1 MLSSYALVRKDISTI
16 CLVSKQS
23 SHVFYIFNF
32 WGFFSHS
39 FACVH
44 VHVCGRQRTVYGRW
58 LSSTC
63 WVSGFE
69 LRSSD
74 LAANLLSYLTH
85 SVSTL
90 IPIWVS
96 LSHRGEVGGW
106 GCLCS
111 SPALSLPAYSFET
124 GLRAEPGTYHFSA
137 PGILLP
143 LPTHS
148 PALGLQVQTARPHPF
163 RWMHRAL
170 PCIESNFTCWS
181 TSPTL
186 S

>member
-32 WGFFSHS
+32 WVFFSHS

-96 LSHRGEVGGW
+96 LSHRVRSMLFSSIIAPCLFLWDKTSGW
-106 GCLCS
+106 TW
-111 SPALSLPAYSFET
+111 SLPF
-124 GLRAEPGTYHFSA
+124 FSIA

-143 LPTHS
+143 IPTHS

-163 RWMHRAL
+163 RWMHL
-170 PCIESNFTCWS
+170 V
-181 TSPTL
+181 
-186 S
+186 